1 GLGVALYTTGSTF
14 VTQHKANMNCSQKPT
29 NTRMRHGWIRNQNML
44 RFELIVLFGFGM
56 EGWMIAQFG
65 DEFKND
71 IEQPTIESITI
82 DKDLVIM
89 ALVLNHLIGC
99 E

>member
-1 GLGVALYTTGSTF
+1 MQVVSNLNGEDKKCGMLCALIGILMLVSTKEYKSGLGVALYTTGSTF

-65 DEFKND
+65 
-71 IEQPTIESITI
+71 
-82 DKDLVIM
+82 
-89 ALVLNHLIGC
+89 
-99 E
+99 